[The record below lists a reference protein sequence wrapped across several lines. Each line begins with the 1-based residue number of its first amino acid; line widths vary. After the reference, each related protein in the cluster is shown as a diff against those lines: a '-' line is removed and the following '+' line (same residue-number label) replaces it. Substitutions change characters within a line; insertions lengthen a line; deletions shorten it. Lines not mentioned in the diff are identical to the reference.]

1 MSSRLGRVGLW
12 LIAAVGSV
20 LVFGA
25 VAGALL
31 EIADQPAGL
40 EAVVVA
46 ALPDSGVGHPVT
58 GVLLNFRAYD
68 TWLEVAVLLSAV
80 VGVAAL
86 RAGEVGA
93 PPPEEPGPVMR
104 GLAEVLVPVTVVL
117 GFFVLSVGSQG
128 PGGAFQGGAVLAG
141 GLVVLHLGGYR
152 WVGETR
158 PGLLWAGL
166 VAAAAAFAV
175 AAVAPV
181 LAGGELLQIPL
192 WRAHATIVMVEVA
205 VAVSVAVTL
214 AFVFVAASPHRR

>member
-1 MSSRLGRVGLW
+1 MSSGLRRAGVW
-12 LIAAVGSV
+12 LTAAVGSV

-31 EIADQPAGL
+31 GVADQPAGL
-40 EAVVVA
+40 TGRVAA

-68 TWLEVAVLLSAV
+68 TWLEVVVLLSAV
-80 VGVAAL
+80 VAVGAL

-93 PPPEEPGPVMR
+93 QPPQQPGPVMR
-104 GLAEVLVPVTVVL
+104 GLAEVLVPVTVVIGL
-117 GFFVLSVGSQG
+117 FVLSVGAQG

-141 GLVVLHLGGYR
+141 GLVLLHLGGYR

-166 VAAAAAFAV
+166 VAATTVFALAAI
-175 AAVAPV
+175 APV
-181 LAGGELLQIPL
+181 LAGGELLRMPL
-192 WRAHATIVMVEVA
+192 WRAHATIVTVEVA
-205 VAVSVAVTL
+205 VAVSVAATL
-214 AFVFVAASPHRR
+214 AFVFVAASPQRR